1 MSTVYKELGWANRWK
16 EVDPVGKS
24 GRLLMWWGRDVTIH
38 TIQLSD
44 FCVEVEF
51 EGIETNGRM

>member
-1 MSTVYKELGWANRWK
+1 MSTICKELRWANRWK
-16 EVDPVGKS
+16 EVNPVGKS
-24 GRLLMWWGRDVTIH
+24 GGLLMGWGKDVTIY

-44 FCVEVEF
+44 FCVEVKF